1 MIVVVVLLGL
11 ALIGAPLFVIVGA
24 ATGAA
29 FIEFTNTI
37 KSFADLGDKL
47 INPFESLMGKDQF
60 LAIPLFIA
68 SGAIM
73 TEGGMARRLVAVAR
87 AALGWLPGGLGIASV
102 AACMV
107 FAAIT
112 GSSPV
117 TLIAVGSIMFPA
129 MVRAGYP
136 ENFSLGLV
144 MTAGSLGCLV
154 MPSLILMIYAL
165 AVSTAG
171 QGQVEGQ
178 DMFIASFLPAVAMA
192 MVLCLY
198 SLLVG
203 LKHGARERFDGKA
216 LFEALREG
224 VWAMALPVIVV
235 VGIYTG
241 KFPPFKAG
249 AVAFMYALV
258 VTTVVHREL
267 TPTKI
272 VLALANAGRL
282 MGMLILII
290 AFTFGINKLIPE
302 VGLEQKLTS
311 LLTDNDIGPIAFLI
325 IVNVF
330 LIVVGAL
337 MDSVSATLVFAPILA
352 PIAVT
357 TYGIDP
363 VHFGVVFVVNME
375 IGYLAPPVATNL
387 FVAAA
392 LFKKP
397 FGQVSRA
404 ILPGLGI
411 TIAAL
416 FVFMFVPTCSKGLV
430 NLKRDQPFY
439 ESFPWDGTRQSQGA
453 ADSFD
458 LGEISDE
465 AKRKA
470 DEEARTLDGQSDEDY
485 YFGSGDDDD
494 GTGAGG
500 ADGDGGAP
508 AAPAPAGD
516 GGAAG
521 SGAGSA
527 VEGGGDDGST
537 ETDDTG
543 DELEGVQL

>member
-1 MIVVVVLLGL
+1 MIVLLVLLGL
-11 ALIGAPLFVIVGA
+11 ALIGAPLFVIIGA
-24 ATGAA
+24 ATGAS
-29 FIEFTNTI
+29 FIEFTDTVHQ
-37 KSFADLGDKL
+37 FGDLRGKL
-47 INPFESLMGKDQF
+47 IDPFETLMGKDQF

-73 TEGGMARRLVAVAR
+73 TEGGMAKRLVDVAR

-102 AACMV
+102 VACMV

-171 QGQVEGQ
+171 AAQVEGQ
-178 DMFIASFLPAVAMA
+178 DMFIASFLPALGVMG
-192 MVLCLY
+192 VLCLY
-198 SLLVG
+198 SFLVG
-203 LKHGARERFDGKA
+203 LRRGTRETFSAPA
-216 LFEALREG
+216 LFTALREG

-235 VGIYTG
+235 AGIYTG

-249 AVAFMYALV
+249 AVAFMYALL

-267 TPTKI
+267 SPRKV
-272 VLALANAGRL
+272 VLALSSAGRL

-290 AFTFGINKLIPE
+290 AFTFGINRLISEVALDEKLVE
-302 VGLEQKLTS
+302 
-311 LLTDNDIGPIAFLI
+311 LLTDHDIGPIAFML
-325 IVNVF
+325 IVNVL
-330 LIVVGAL
+330 LILIGAL

-357 TYGIDP
+357 QYGIDP
-363 VHFGVVFVVNME
+363 IHFGVVFVVNME

-404 ILPGLGI
+404 ILPGLAL
-411 TIAAL
+411 TTVAL

-430 NLKRDQPFY
+430 NVKRDQGFY
-439 ESFPWDGTRQSQGA
+439 ESFPWDSKRQSAAGDPA
-453 ADSFD
+453 AD
-458 LGEISDE
+458 LGAISDTAKQE
-465 AKRKA
+465 ADADKA
-470 DEEARTLDGQSDEDY
+470 RLDKMGDDY
-485 YFGSGDDDD
+485 YFQN
-494 GTGAGG
+494 
-500 ADGDGGAP
+500 P
-508 AAPAPAGD
+508 EEAGD
-516 GGAAG
+516 AGVDAEGAA
-521 SGAGSA
+521 
-527 VEGGGDDGST
+527 EDPPPDQL
-537 ETDDTG
+537 D
-543 DELEGVQL
+543 GVQL

>member
-1 MIVVVVLLGL
+1 MIVLFVLVGL

-24 ATGAA
+24 GTGAA

-37 KSFADLGDKL
+37 NSFGDLGDKL
-47 INPFESLMGKDQF
+47 INPFETLMGKDQF

-73 TEGGMARRLVAVAR
+73 TEGGMARRLVDVAR

-102 AACMV
+102 GACMI

-129 MVRAGYP
+129 MVKAGYK
-136 ENFSLGLV
+136 ENFSLGLI

-165 AVSTAG
+165 AVSTSGKA
-171 QGQVEGQ
+171 QVEGQ
-178 DMFIASFLPAVAMA
+178 DMFVASFLPALGVAA
-192 MVLCLY
+192 VLGLY
-198 SLLVG
+198 SFLVG
-203 LKHGARERFDGKA
+203 LRTGERDRFSA
-216 LFEALREG
+216 ERLLTALREG

-235 VGIYTG
+235 AGIYTG

-249 AVAFMYALV
+249 AVAFVYALA
-258 VTTVVHREL
+258 VTTVIHREL
-267 TPTKI
+267 SPMKV

-302 VGLEQKLTS
+302 VGLEQELID
-311 LLTDNDIGPIAFLI
+311 LLTKHEIGPVAFML
-325 IVNVF
+325 IVNVL
-330 LIVVGAL
+330 LIVIGAL

-352 PIAVT
+352 PIAVSQ
-357 TYGIDP
+357 YGIDP

-404 ILPGLGI
+404 VLPGLAL
-411 TIAAL
+411 TTVAL

-430 NLKRDQPFY
+430 NVKRGVAFY
-439 ESFPWDGTRQSQGA
+439 ESFPWDSKRQSAGPTGQV
-453 ADSFD
+453 D
-458 LGEISDE
+458 LGAISDE
-465 AKRKA
+465 AKQEA
-470 DEEARTLDGQSDEDY
+470 DKEKTRLDQMGDEY
-485 YFGSGDDDD
+485 YFQDDIDA
-494 GTGAGG
+494 GA
-500 ADGDGGAP
+500 A
-508 AAPAPAGD
+508 AGD
-516 GGAAG
+516 GDAG
-521 SGAGSA
+521 TGGTAGDGDA
-527 VEGGGDDGST
+527 GEDEG
-537 ETDDTG
+537 G

>member
-1 MIVVVVLLGL
+1 VIVLLVIIGL
-11 ALIGAPLFVIVGA
+11 AIIGAPLFVIVGA
-24 ATGAA
+24 GTGAA
-29 FIEFTNTI
+29 FIDFTNTVH
-37 KSFADLGDKL
+37 SFGDLGGKL
-47 INPFESLMGKDQF
+47 INPFETLMGKDQF

-73 TEGGMARRLVAVAR
+73 TEGGMARRLVDVAR
-87 AALGWLPGGLGIASV
+87 TALGWLPGGLGIASV

-171 QGQVEGQ
+171 KATVEGQ
-178 DMFIASFLPAVAMA
+178 DMFVASFLPALGVAL
-192 MVLCLY
+192 VLCLY
-198 SLLVG
+198 SFLTG
-203 LKHGARERFDGKA
+203 LKHGTREKFDGVA
-216 LFEALREG
+216 FGNALREG

-235 VGIYTG
+235 AGIYTG

-249 AVAFMYALV
+249 AVAFIYALV
-258 VTTVVHREL
+258 VTTVIHREL
-267 TPTKI
+267 SPTKV

-311 LLTDNDIGPIAFLI
+311 LLTENDIGPVAFLI

-363 VHFGVVFVVNME
+363 IHFGVVFVVNME

-404 ILPGLGI
+404 IMPGLAL
-411 TIAAL
+411 TTVAL
-416 FVFMFVPTCSKGLV
+416 FIFMFVPTCSKGLV
-430 NLKRDQPFY
+430 NAKRGVAFY
-439 ESFPWDGTRQSQGA
+439 ESFPWDSKRVNNGGA
-453 ADSFD
+453 GAGQD

-465 AKRKA
+465 AKKQADAEKA
-470 DEEARTLDGQSDEDY
+470 KLDQQTDEEY
-485 YFGSGDDDD
+485 YFNQEPD
-494 GTGAGG
+494 AGVSE
-500 ADGDGGAP
+500 D
-508 AAPAPAGD
+508 
-516 GGAAG
+516 AG
-521 SGAGSA
+521 SG
-527 VEGGGDDGST
+527 ST
-537 ETDDTG
+537 N
-543 DELEGVQL
+543 ELEGVQL

>member
-1 MIVVVVLLGL
+1 MIVVLVILVL

-24 ATGAA
+24 GTGAA
-29 FIEFTNTI
+29 FIEFTNTVH
-37 KSFADLGDKL
+37 SFGDLGGKL
-47 INPFESLMGKDQF
+47 INPFETLMGKDQF

-73 TEGGMARRLVAVAR
+73 TEGGMARRLVDVAR
-87 AALGWLPGGLGIASV
+87 AGLGWLPGGLGIASV
-102 AACMV
+102 AACMI

-171 QGQVEGQ
+171 KAQVEGQ
-178 DMFIASFLPAVAMA
+178 DMFIASFLPALGVA

-198 SLLVG
+198 SFLTG
-203 LKHGARERFDGKA
+203 LKHGTREKFDPIG
-216 LFEALREG
+216 FGNALREG
-224 VWAMALPVIVV
+224 IWAMALPVIVV
-235 VGIYTG
+235 AGIYTG

-249 AVAFMYALV
+249 AVAFIYALV
-258 VTTVVHREL
+258 VTTIVHREL
-267 TPTKI
+267 SPKQV

-352 PIAVT
+352 PIAVA

-363 VHFGVVFVVNME
+363 IHFGVVFVVNME

-404 ILPGLGI
+404 ILPGLAL
-411 TIAAL
+411 TTVAL

-430 NLKRDQPFY
+430 NAKRGVPFY
-439 ESFPWDGTRQSQGA
+439 ESFPWDSKRVSQGP
-453 ADSFD
+453 DVGQD
-458 LGEISDE
+458 LGTISDE
-465 AKRKA
+465 AKKA
-470 DEEARTLDGQSDEDY
+470 ADAEKERLDKQTDDEY
-485 YFGSGDDDD
+485 YFGNE
-494 GTGAGG
+494 A
-500 ADGDGGAP
+500 AEP
-508 AAPAPAGD
+508 AAVDAGVEED
-516 GGAAG
+516 AG
-521 SGAGSA
+521 SDEGS
-527 VEGGGDDGST
+527 GS
-537 ETDDTG
+537 G
-543 DELEGVQL
+543 NELEGVQL

>member
-1 MIVVVVLLGL
+1 MIVLIVLIGL

-29 FIEFTNTI
+29 FIEFTNAI
-37 KSFADLGDKL
+37 HSFGDLGGKL
-47 INPFESLMGKDQF
+47 INPFETLMGKDQF

-73 TEGGMARRLVAVAR
+73 TEGGMARRLVDVAR

-102 AACMV
+102 AACMI

-171 QGQVEGQ
+171 QAQVEGQ
-178 DMFIASFLPAVAMA
+178 DMFIASFLPALGVAL
-192 MVLCLY
+192 VLCLY
-198 SLLVG
+198 SFMVG
-203 LKHGARERFDGKA
+203 LKHGTREKWDPIAFDTAVK
-216 LFEALREG
+216 EG

-235 VGIYTG
+235 AGIYTG

-249 AVAFMYALV
+249 AVAFIYALF

-267 TPTKI
+267 TPKKVVI
-272 VLALANAGRL
+272 ALANAGRL

-311 LLTDNDIGPIAFLI
+311 LLTDNNIGPIAFLI

-330 LIVVGAL
+330 LIVIGAL

-363 VHFGVVFVVNME
+363 LHFGVVFVVNME

-404 ILPGLGI
+404 ILPGLAL
-411 TIAAL
+411 TTVAL

-430 NLKRDQPFY
+430 NAKRGVAFY
-439 ESFPWDGTRQSQGA
+439 ESFPWDSKRQSAGPHAGA
-453 ADSFD
+453 D
-458 LGEISDE
+458 LGEISD
-465 AKRKA
+465 KA
-470 DEEARTLDGQSDEDY
+470 AADADADKALLDKQTDDEYYFNDEEADAGVDDDGGGGD
-485 YFGSGDDDD
+485 GASGDD
-494 GTGAGG
+494 
-500 ADGDGGAP
+500 GD
-508 AAPAPAGD
+508 
-516 GGAAG
+516 AG
-521 SGAGSA
+521 S
-527 VEGGGDDGST
+527 D
-537 ETDDTG
+537 ETV

>member
-485 YFGSGDDDD
+485 YFGSGDDD

-508 AAPAPAGD
+508 AAPDPAGD

>member
-1 MIVVVVLLGL
+1 VIVVLVIIAL

-24 ATGAA
+24 GTGAA
-29 FIEFTNTI
+29 FIEFTNTVH
-37 KSFADLGDKL
+37 SFGDLGGKL
-47 INPFESLMGKDQF
+47 INPFETLMGKDQF

-73 TEGGMARRLVAVAR
+73 TEGGMARRLVDVAR

-102 AACMV
+102 VACMV

-171 QGQVEGQ
+171 KAQVEGQ
-178 DMFIASFLPAVAMA
+178 DMFIASFLPALGVAL
-192 MVLCLY
+192 VLCLY
-198 SLLVG
+198 SFLTG
-203 LKHGARERFDGKA
+203 LKHGTRERFDQKQFGN
-216 LFEALREG
+216 ALREG
-224 VWAMALPVIVV
+224 IWAMALPVIVV
-235 VGIYTG
+235 AGIYTG

-249 AVAFMYALV
+249 AVAFIYALV
-258 VTTVVHREL
+258 VTTVIHREL
-267 TPTKI
+267 SPTKV

-302 VGLEQKLTS
+302 VGLEQQITGWLTAY
-311 LLTDNDIGPIAFLI
+311 DIGPVEFML
-325 IVNVF
+325 IVNVL
-330 LIVVGAL
+330 LILIGAL

-352 PIAVT
+352 PIAVNQ
-357 TYGIDP
+357 YGIDP

-404 ILPGLGI
+404 VLPGLGL
-411 TIAAL
+411 TIVAL
-416 FVFMFVPTCSKGLV
+416 FVFMFVPTFSKGLI
-430 NLKRDQPFY
+430 NLQRDVAVY
-439 ESFPWDGTRQSQGA
+439 ESFPWDGKPQSVAGPARQ
-453 ADSFD
+453 D
-458 LGEISDE
+458 LGEISDQAGAAAAAE
-465 AKRKA
+465 KA
-470 DEEARTLDGQSDEDY
+470 RLDQMGDDY
-485 YFGSGDDDD
+485 YFRNQEPAP
-494 GTGAGG
+494 TAPA
-500 ADGDGGAP
+500 ADGDTAGTDGGM
-508 AAPAPAGD
+508 D
-516 GGAAG
+516 GGAVEDAG
-521 SGAGSA
+521 AA
-527 VEGGGDDGST
+527 DDVP
-537 ETDDTG
+537 

>member
-1 MIVVVVLLGL
+1 MIVLLVIVGL

-24 ATGAA
+24 ATGAS

-37 KSFADLGDKL
+37 HSFGDLGGKL
-47 INPFESLMGKDQF
+47 INPFETLMGKDQF

-73 TEGGMARRLVAVAR
+73 TEGGMARRLVDVAR

-102 AACMV
+102 VACMI

-171 QGQVEGQ
+171 KAQVEGQ
-178 DMFIASFLPAVAMA
+178 DMFIASFLPALAVMG
-192 MVLCLY
+192 VLCLY
-198 SLLVG
+198 SFLVG
-203 LKHGARERFDGKA
+203 LKRGTREQFSARA
-216 LFEALREG
+216 LGLALREG

-235 VGIYTG
+235 AGIYTG
-241 KFPPFKAG
+241 QFPPFKAG
-249 AVAFMYALV
+249 AVAFMYALI
-258 VTTVVHREL
+258 VTTVIHREL
-267 TPTKI
+267 TPMKV

-302 VGLEQKLTS
+302 VGLEQKLIG
-311 LLTDNDIGPIAFLI
+311 LLSDHDIGPIAFML
-325 IVNVF
+325 IVNVL
-330 LIVVGAL
+330 LILIGAL

-352 PIAVT
+352 PIAVSQ
-357 TYGIDP
+357 YGIDP

-404 ILPGLGI
+404 ILPGLAL
-411 TIAAL
+411 TTVAL

-430 NLKRDQPFY
+430 NIKRDQPFY
-439 ESFPWDGTRQSQGA
+439 ESFPWDSTRQSKGG
-453 ADSFD
+453 DPTTD
-458 LGEISDE
+458 LGAISDT
-465 AKRKA
+465 AKEKSDAEKA
-470 DEEARTLDGQSDEDY
+470 RLDQMKDEEY
-485 YFGSGDDDD
+485 YFDQPQDPTVVPSDGDAGVAPDSGD
-494 GTGAGG
+494 
-500 ADGDGGAP
+500 
-508 AAPAPAGD
+508 
-516 GGAAG
+516 AAG
-521 SGAGSA
+521 EVPS
-527 VEGGGDDGST
+527 
-537 ETDDTG
+537 
-543 DELEGVQL
+543 ELEGVQL

>member
-1 MIVVVVLLGL
+1 MIVLLVIIGL
-11 ALIGAPLFVIVGA
+11 AIIGAPLFVIVGA
-24 ATGAA
+24 GTGAA
-29 FIEFTNTI
+29 FIDFTNTVH
-37 KSFADLGDKL
+37 SVGDLGGTL
-47 INPFESLMGKDQF
+47 INPFETLMGKDQF

-73 TEGGMARRLVAVAR
+73 TEGGMARRLVDVAR

-102 AACMV
+102 VACMV

-171 QGQVEGQ
+171 KAQVEGQ
-178 DMFIASFLPAVAMA
+178 DMFVASFLPALAVMF
-192 MVLCLY
+192 VLCLY
-198 SLLVG
+198 SFLVG
-203 LKHGARERFDGKA
+203 LKRGTRETFSAPA
-216 LFEALREG
+216 LGTALREG
-224 VWAMALPVIVV
+224 VWAMALPIIVV
-235 VGIYTG
+235 AGIYTG

-258 VTTVVHREL
+258 VTTVIHREL
-267 TPTKI
+267 TPKKV

-302 VGLEQKLTS
+302 VGLEQKIIE
-311 LLTDNDIGPIAFLI
+311 LLTEHDIGPVAFML
-325 IVNVF
+325 IVNVL
-330 LIVVGAL
+330 LILIGAL

-352 PIAVT
+352 PIAVSQ
-357 TYGIDP
+357 YGIDP

-404 ILPGLGI
+404 ILPGLGL
-411 TIAAL
+411 TVAAL

-430 NLKRDQPFY
+430 NVKRDQAFY
-439 ESFPWDGTRQSQGA
+439 ESFPWDSKRQHAGG
-453 ADSFD
+453 DPTVD
-458 LGEISDE
+458 LGAISDDANKE
-465 AKRKA
+465 ADQEKA
-470 DEEARTLDGQSDEDY
+470 RLEDMGDDY
-485 YFGSGDDDD
+485 YFQKDEVDGGTEELDATGDDE
-494 GTGAGG
+494 GTG
-500 ADGDGGAP
+500 
-508 AAPAPAGD
+508 
-516 GGAAG
+516 
-521 SGAGSA
+521 
-527 VEGGGDDGST
+527 DD
-537 ETDDTG
+537 
-543 DELEGVQL
+543 LEGVQL

>member
-1 MIVVVVLLGL
+1 MIVVFVIIAL

-24 ATGAA
+24 GTGAA
-29 FIEFTNTI
+29 FVEFTNTI
-37 KSFADLGDKL
+37 HAFGDLGAKL
-47 INPFESLMGKDQF
+47 INPFETLMGKDQF

-73 TEGGMARRLVAVAR
+73 TEGGMARRLVDVAR
-87 AALGWLPGGLGIASV
+87 SALGWLPGGLGIASV

-171 QGQVEGQ
+171 KAQVEGQ
-178 DMFIASFLPAVAMA
+178 DMFIASFLPALGVAL
-192 MVLCLY
+192 VLCLY
-198 SLLVG
+198 SLLTG
-203 LKHGARERFDGKA
+203 LKHGTREKFDQRAFG
-216 LFEALREG
+216 EALREG
-224 VWAMALPVIVV
+224 IWAMALPVIVV
-235 VGIYTG
+235 AGIYTG

-249 AVAFMYALV
+249 AVAFIYALV
-258 VTTVVHREL
+258 VTTVIHREL
-267 TPTKI
+267 TPKKI

-311 LLTDNDIGPIAFLI
+311 LLTDNDIGPVAFLI

-363 VHFGVVFVVNME
+363 IHFGVVFVVNME

-404 ILPGLGI
+404 ILPGLAL
-411 TIAAL
+411 TTVAL
-416 FVFMFVPTCSKGLV
+416 FVFMFVPTCSKGLI
-430 NLKRDQPFY
+430 NAKRGVDFY
-439 ESFPWDGTRQSQGA
+439 ESFPWDSKRVNAGPEGTH
-453 ADSFD
+453 D
-458 LGEISDE
+458 LGSISEE
-465 AKRKA
+465 AKEEADAEKA
-470 DEEARTLDGQSDEDY
+470 RLDKQTDEEY
-485 YFGSGDDDD
+485 YFGTPEEDAGVEEGSGGGGD
-494 GTGAGG
+494 GTGAEEGG
-500 ADGDGGAP
+500 EGG
-508 AAPAPAGD
+508 
-516 GGAAG
+516 
-521 SGAGSA
+521 S
-527 VEGGGDDGST
+527 GGDDL
-537 ETDDTG
+537 D
-543 DELEGVQL
+543 GVQL